1 MLTCFLPT
9 AYCFLPTVLTGG
21 SSVALEIVEKESHGA
36 TLLVLSGQVKIGEE
50 SNRLRDKL
58 RELLGKGKTCL
69 VLDLGDVDYIDS
81 SGLGTLVSTFSTAT
95 RYGGTIKLANL
106 TKRFR
111 EQLSITKLVT
121 VFDVY
126 DSAEEAAKSFQ

>member
-1 MLTCFLPT
+1 MRQSSPIRSTRGFRVQCIEGNVSTLVECHGKLTTENAP
-9 AYCFLPTVLTGG
+9 
-21 SSVALEIVEKESHGA
+21 
-36 TLLVLSGQVKIGEE
+36 LLKSEVKGLIGQKKRI
-50 SNRLRDKL
+50 
-58 RELLGKGKTCL
+58 
-69 VLDLGDVDYIDS
+69 VLDLKNVPLIDS